1 MKILPRL
8 KSIYKINERIRN
20 EKNKEIVYTVMELD
34 LEKIGTKITNKIIEK
49 IIEKVS
55 SNMLVVEQMV
65 LEENQMLRNRGK
77 RIDLK
82 EKKYYVHKYAKN
94 GVFNRNSK

>member
-82 EKKYYVHKYAKN
+82 EKKYYIYN
-94 GVFNRNSK
+94 W